1 MELYHIT
8 KKQNIESILS
18 KGLEPRIGRR
28 SKGLEDEPVL
38 CLTEKEY
45 IPYWKILLGLKSTA
59 VFRIKTIPDDFNEIN
74 YTDYKEIRTKK
85 PISPENIELTAIPTN
100 RTARRKAMKTLC
112 LNRIS
117 VLSWLCQSCARLY
130 TDGVQKT
137 MSHREVEEFMI
148 NEYRILKRLDFSVLT
163 LEEKRNYLKEYGE
176 SGEFTFLDTYWDT
189 DKKLYQ
195 LSMYDDPYTYE
206 IRHKLEDLITCIFD
220 GCLDMCTGGWIYMQ

>member
-1 MELYHIT
+1 V
-8 KKQNIESILS
+8 ESIL
-18 KGLEPRIGRR
+18 KNGIEPRIGYR
-28 SKGLEDEPVL
+28 SKGLEDEPVI
-38 CLTEKEY
+38 CLTEKDY
-45 IPYWKILLGLKSTA
+45 IPYWRILLGLKSMA
-59 VFRIKTIPDDFNEIN
+59 VIKLDCVPDDFNEIN
-74 YTDYKEIRTKK
+74 YTEYKEVRTKK
-85 PISPENIELTAIPTN
+85 LITPEHIELVTIKSD

-112 LNRIS
+112 LNRIN
-117 VLSWLCQSCARLY
+117 VLSWLCQNCARLY

-195 LSMYDDPYTYE
+195 LSMYNDPYTYE